1 MLAQRQASPSLS
13 FGLLFCPLKASKLVK
28 ICSYFFSFVQNV
40 LGSTMCPKLCQTL
53 RESDKQ
59 DVSGAY
65 ILVKGINIHFNLLA
79 ISTLKEKQIVL

>member
-1 MLAQRQASPSLS
+1 MPET
-13 FGLLFCPLKASKLVK
+13 K
-28 ICSYFFSFVQNV
+28 
-40 LGSTMCPKLCQTL
+40 